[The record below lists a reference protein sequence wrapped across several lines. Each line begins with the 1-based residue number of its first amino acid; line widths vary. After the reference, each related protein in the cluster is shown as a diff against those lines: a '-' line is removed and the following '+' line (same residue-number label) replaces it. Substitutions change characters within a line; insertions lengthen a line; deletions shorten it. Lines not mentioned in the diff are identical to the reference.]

1 MLKYKYSN
9 VSVKKKVFVEVFDN
23 ASQRTDIWTG
33 YIHFTSQRMGEDD
46 NLFEKDNIF
55 KLMQMV
61 K

>member
-1 MLKYKYSN
+1 M
-9 VSVKKKVFVEVFDN
+9 FVEVFDN